1 MVAMTGRKE
10 MRWGVDGEHC
20 RQRYVCEK
28 VSQARLLFPRFRM
41 ASLVKETSGL
51 AISAQKKQQ
60 TTSITTTK
68 LKGHRG
74 PVLCLAATQKYLLSG
89 SADSSVRLWDRKSN
103 KCLKAMLLKDEVNSV
118 AFHSRKD
125 HLIYATCNNSIYMFD
140 VKSNSSSMILKIPIK
155 YNEHAT
161 ADEIND
167 MIIDS
172 KGRYLICVDDNGDIS
187 IFDAM
192 TLEVPKNRERVVGNH
207 ENIVSA
213 VKLFPRDAFVFATG
227 GMDSILSIWSGST
240 MKKVKAIDVK
250 IAPSVEDE
258 GGNDGKVRSSVSSST
273 QMLNPPFI
281 NDVGYSRNGKNIA
294 VACGDSSIIVYSSK
308 DGVYKKRYSGGHSS
322 GVAQVVYT
330 KSGRLVSA
338 GNDRMICCWGD
349 SEGEL
354 KFEHPVPINKLLIR
368 DSKDKRVGALLY
380 VADNSNSIAVYG
392 GTCFA

>member
-1 MVAMTGRKE
+1 
-10 MRWGVDGEHC
+10 
-20 RQRYVCEK
+20 
-28 VSQARLLFPRFRM
+28 
-41 ASLVKETSGL
+41 
-51 AISAQKKQQ
+51 
-60 TTSITTTK
+60 
-68 LKGHRG
+68 
-74 PVLCLAATQKYLLSG
+74 
-89 SADSSVRLWDRKSN
+89 
-103 KCLKAMLLKDEVNSV
+103 
-118 AFHSRKD
+118 
-125 HLIYATCNNSIYMFD
+125 
-140 VKSNSSSMILKIPIK
+140 
-155 YNEHAT
+155 
-161 ADEIND
+161 

-172 KGRYLICVDDNGDIS
+172 KGKYLICVDDNGDVS
-187 IFDAM
+187 VFDAM
-192 TLEVPKNRERVVGNH
+192 TLEVPKNRERVVGKH

-227 GMDSILSIWSGST
+227 GMDSILSIWSGSG
-240 MKKVKAIDVK
+240 MKQLKTIDVK
-250 IAPSVEDE
+250 KAPSVEDE
-258 GGNDGKVRSSVSSST
+258 GGDDGKVRSSMSSST

-281 NDVGYSRNGKNIA
+281 NDIGYSRNGKNIA

-368 DSKDKRVGALLY
+368 DSKDKSVGALLY
-380 VADNSNSIAVYG
+380 VADNSNCIAVYG